1 MTAISR
7 PVQVVI
13 TVAVTAVAVLFL
25 ARAPPTSRRPGSTE
39 PREAREGARSSMD
52 IQETA
57 LPGVGL
63 RHDFTTKAGRQLG
76 VVTHRTGRRDLLVY
90 DPSDPDRSQEVIQL
104 TDEEADALAEMLGA
118 ARLVEHLGRLQR
130 VEGLAIDWLEI
141 RAGSP
146 YAGRTIADTQARSR
160 TGVSIVAILRGERAI
175 PAPTP
180 DQRLDAGDTLV
191 VVGTA
196 EGVRALSALLGS

>member
-1 MTAISR
+1 
-7 PVQVVI
+7 
-13 TVAVTAVAVLFL
+13 
-25 ARAPPTSRRPGSTE
+25 
-39 PREAREGARSSMD
+39 MD

-63 RHDFTTKAGRQLG
+63 RHDFTTRAGRQLG

-90 DPSDPDRSQEVIQL
+90 DRNDPDRCQEVIQL
-104 TDEEADALAEMLGA
+104 TDDEADALAELLGA
-118 ARLVEHLGRLQR
+118 ARLVEHLARLQQ

-146 YAGRTIADTQARSR
+146 HDGGTIGDTQARSR
-160 TGVSIVAILRGERAI
+160 TGVSIVAILRGDRAV
-175 PAPTP
+175 PAPSP
-180 DQRLDAGDTLV
+180 QERLAAGDTLV

-196 EGVRALSALLGS
+196 QGVKALSDLLGS

>member
-1 MTAISR
+1 
-7 PVQVVI
+7 V
-13 TVAVTAVAVLFL
+13 
-25 ARAPPTSRRPGSTE
+25 
-39 PREAREGARSSMD
+39 D
-52 IQETA
+52 IQETN

-63 RHDFTTKAGRQLG
+63 RHDFTTRAGRQLG

-90 DPSDPDRSQEVIQL
+90 DREDPDACQEVIQL
-104 TDEEADALAEMLGA
+104 TDDEADALADLLGA
-118 ARLVEHLGRLQR
+118 ARLVEHLAGLQR
-130 VEGLAIDWLEI
+130 IEGLAIDWLPI

-160 TGVSIVAILRGERAI
+160 TGVSIVAIVRGDGAI

-180 DQRLDAGDTLV
+180 DAVLEPADTLV

-196 EGVRALSALLGS
+196 RGIKELTKLLGG